1 MKKKGLFL
9 LLIISFNLAA
19 SYAHPITPTYFKWLH
34 LDNAMFGMAYA
45 MMSFG
50 MFISS
55 PFWGKMTYVL
65 QSKTVM
71 AYGSIGYAI
80 GQLLFSIGRTSS
92 FILAA
97 RLIAGLSCGAFFVG
111 SLTYIAEHSRPEE
124 RGTLLTLNAT
134 IQTVAGA
141 IGYFVGGLLGEV
153 SLFMSFAI
161 QIFQLALTGL
171 AFFLLSHETKE
182 EKFHLGV
189 LKESNPFCA
198 FMNAKLFMNKT
209 FALLFMMSVLVF
221 MGYTSLDQSFN
232 YYLKD
237 IFHLTSR
244 YNGLIKGSVGLMS
257 LVANMTIG
265 LYIMRHTR
273 ISKSNSLLLLA
284 SSISLA
290 IILMVKNVLL
300 FIMIVMIFYGFYAII
315 IPVEQNMITS
325 LSKKES
331 RNLVLGF
338 YQAIKSLGMI
348 LGSSIA
354 GLIYTQNPM
363 NPFLFALIAFM
374 GSLIISMLFKEKKYY
389 E

>member
-9 LLIISFNLAA
+9 LLIISFNLAS

-34 LDNAMFGMAYA
+34 LDNAMFGMAFA
-45 MMSFG
+45 MMSLG
-50 MFISS
+50 MFIAS
-55 PFWGKMTYVL
+55 PFWGQMASVL

-71 AYGSIGYAI
+71 AFGSIGYAL
-80 GQLLFSIGRTSS
+80 GQLLFSMGRTPG
-92 FILAA
+92 FILVA
-97 RLIAGLSCGAFFVG
+97 RLLAGLSCGAFFVG
-111 SLTYIAEHSRPEE
+111 SLTYIAQHASPKE
-124 RGTLLTLNAT
+124 RGPMLTLNAT
-134 IQTVAGA
+134 IQSVAGA
-141 IGYFVGGLLGEV
+141 MGYFVGGMLGEMN
-153 SLFMSFAI
+153 LFVSFAI
-161 QIFQLALTGL
+161 QILQLFLTGL
-171 AFFLLSHETKE
+171 AFFLLAHEEKE
-182 EKFHLGV
+182 EQFHLGV
-189 LKESNPFCA
+189 LKQSNPFSA
-198 FMNAKLFMNKT
+198 FLNAKKFMNKT

-244 YNGLIKGSVGLMS
+244 YNGLIKGTVGLMT
-257 LVANMTIG
+257 LIFNMSIG

-273 ISKSNSLLLLA
+273 IERSNSLLLLL

-290 IILMVKNVLL
+290 IILMMKNVFL
-300 FIMIVMIFYGFYAII
+300 FITIVMIFYGFYAII
-315 IPVEQNMITS
+315 IPVEQDMITS
-325 LSKKES
+325 LSQKES

-354 GLIYTQNPM
+354 GIIYTQNPM

-374 GSLIISMLFKEKKYY
+374 GSLIISMLLKEKKNY